1 MAGKDEGKETEM
13 RYVIVGNGGA
23 GLRAAQAIRR
33 RDPGGEITIVDREPH
48 PCYYRMRL
56 PDYISAWRDR
66 DSVFVV
72 REDFYPENGIRFL
85 AGLEVTAVKPGEGV
99 VELSS
104 GEYLPFDRLLLAC
117 GARPRELT
125 VPGGDLD
132 GVVYLRTL
140 DQAEDIIRRG
150 KAARSAVALG
160 GGLLGVEM
168 ARAFNEMGLHTRY
181 LIREDRFWPQM
192 LDVQGSRLVERVLE
206 DKGIEL
212 YKEEGIEEVLGGG
225 GRLEAVRISSGRDL
239 KTDLLGVAIGVV
251 SNLEFLEGSGLS
263 TDRGILVDER
273 MASNLPGIYAAGD
286 AAQAL
291 DRSSGE
297 HRVVTSWLNAQRQGE
312 IAGTNMS
319 GGEAALE
326 GVVPYNVIVIY
337 GLPVA
342 CVGLDLPPEGED
354 YEVLTGDYPRDGRYR
369 KLVLREGVLV
379 GATFIGEIKEA
390 RAAEELIRRGADLSP
405 WRARLFHP
413 DFDLRQLVKDANQ
426 D

>member
-1 MAGKDEGKETEM
+1 MERKENEV

-23 GLRAAQAIRR
+23 GLRAAQAIRQ
-33 RDPGGEITIVDREPH
+33 RDPEGEITIVDRDPH

-56 PDYISAWRDR
+56 PDYISGWRER

-72 REDFYPENGIRFL
+72 GEDFYRENRIRFL
-85 AGLEVTAVKPGEGV
+85 SGQEVTAVRPEGGA

-104 GEYLPFDRLLLAC
+104 GESLPFDRLLLAC

-125 VPGGDLD
+125 VPGSELD

-150 KAARSAVALG
+150 KAARDAVALG

-168 ARAFNEMGLHTRY
+168 ARAFNEMGLRTSY

-192 LDVQGSRLVERVLE
+192 LDATGSRLVEKVLE
-206 DKGIEL
+206 EKGIRL
-212 YKEEGIEEVLGGG
+212 LKEEGVEEVLGEGG
-225 GRLEAVRISSGRDL
+225 VVTGVRATSGKEIRA
-239 KTDLLGVAIGVV
+239 DLLGVAIGVV
-251 SNLEFLEGSGLS
+251 SNLEFLRGSGLS
-263 TDRGILVDER
+263 TDRGILVDDSLR
-273 MASNLPGIYAAGD
+273 SDLPGIYAAGD
-286 AAQAL
+286 VAQVL

-312 IAGTNMS
+312 VAGINMS

-342 CVGLDLPPEGED
+342 CVGLDLPPDGEG
-354 YEVLTGDYPRDGRYR
+354 YEILTGDYPRDGLYR
-369 KLVLREGVLV
+369 KLVLRDGVLS

-390 RAAEELIRRGADLSP
+390 RAAEELIRRGADLTP
-405 WRARLFHP
+405 WRERLFHP
-413 DFDLRQLVKDANQ
+413 DFDLRQLVKDSR
-426 D
+426 

>member
-1 MAGKDEGKETEM
+1 M

-23 GLRAAQAIRR
+23 GLRAAQAIRG
-33 RDPGGEITIVDREPH
+33 RDPGGEITIVDREPY

-72 REDFYPENGIRFL
+72 REDFYRENGIRFL
-85 AGLEVTAVKPGEGV
+85 AGQEVTAVKPGEGA

-104 GEYLPFDRLLLAC
+104 GESLPFDRLLLAC

-168 ARAFNEMGLHTRY
+168 ARAFNEMGLQTRY

-192 LDVQGSRLVERVLE
+192 LDVQGSTLVERVLE

-212 YKEEGIEEVLGGG
+212 HKEEGIEEVLGEG
-225 GRLEAVRISSGRDL
+225 GRVEAVRTSSGRDL
-239 KTDLLGVAIGVV
+239 KADLLGVAIGVV
-251 SNLEFLEGSGLS
+251 SNLEFLEGSGIS
-263 TDRGILVDER
+263 TDRGILVDEHL
-273 MASNLPGIYAAGD
+273 ASNLPGIYAAGD

-297 HRVVTSWLNAQRQGE
+297 YRVVTSWLNAQRQGE

-319 GGEAALE
+319 GGDAALE

-354 YEVLTGDYPRDGRYR
+354 YEVLTGDYPRDGQYR

-390 RAAEELIRRGADLSP
+390 RAAEELIRRGADLSA

-413 DFDLRQLVKDANQ
+413 DFDLRQLVKDANKE
-426 D
+426 